1 MPSFELHSPKSAADA
16 VVLLV
21 ANPQARVIA
30 GGTDLVPNLRHGIG
44 APDQLIDLSR
54 INELQQIHRTG
65 KGWVIGAG
73 VTVQH
78 LATCADV
85 QSELPVLAQAAAA
98 VAGPGHRAV
107 ATLGGNLC
115 VDTRCVFYN
124 QSEWWRQSNSY
135 CLKYRGDT
143 CHVAPQGARCH
154 AAWSGDLAP
163 ALIALDA
170 SVDILGCDGLRN
182 LPLNDFYV
190 DDGAK
195 PLTLLPGELV
205 TGVRIPAQAEG
216 MRCGYRKARVR
227 GAMDFPLAGVAAR
240 VLVAQG
246 VLTELRVALTGTNSR
261 PFLLEGTDTLC
272 NTAVTPELLRA
283 LGKLVQKQ
291 VSPMRTT
298 VTGSNYRRQVASVMA
313 QRLIGDLINF

>member
-1 MPSFELHSPKSAADA
+1 MPSFVLRSPKSAADA

-54 INELQQIHRTG
+54 IVELQHIQRTG

-85 QSELPVLAQAAAA
+85 LSELPVLAQAAAA

-135 CLKYRGDT
+135 CLKHRGDT

-163 ALIALDA
+163 ALIALNA

-195 PLTLLPGELV
+195 PLTLLPGELI
-205 TGVRIPAQAEG
+205 TSVRIPAQSEG

-261 PFLLEGTDTLC
+261 PFLLEGTDALC
-272 NTAVTPELLRA
+272 NTTVTPELLRA

-313 QRLIGDLINF
+313 QRLIGDLIDF

>member
-1 MPSFELHSPKSAADA
+1 MTSFALRSPTSAADA
-16 VVLLV
+16 VVWLV
-21 ANPQARVIA
+21 ANPQARIIA

-54 INELQQIHRTG
+54 IVELQQIQRTG
-65 KGWVIGAG
+65 EGWVIGAV
-73 VTVQH
+73 VTLQR
-78 LATCADV
+78 LAASGEV
-85 QSELPVLAQAAAA
+85 RSELPVLAQAAAA
-98 VAGPGHRAV
+98 VAGPAHRTV

-124 QSEWWRQSNSY
+124 QGEWWRQSNNY
-135 CLKYRGDT
+135 CLKHRGDT
-143 CHVAPQGARCH
+143 CHVAPQGSRCH

-163 ALIALDA
+163 ALIALNA
-170 SVDILGCDGLRN
+170 CVDILGRDGPRN

-205 TGVRIPAQAEG
+205 TAVRIPAQPDG

-246 VLTELRVALTGTNSR
+246 VLTNLRVALTGTNSR

-272 NTAVTPELLRA
+272 NTTVTPELLHA

-313 QRLIGDLINF
+313 QRLIGELAGL

>member
-1 MPSFELHSPKSAADA
+1 MPSFALRSPKSAADA

-21 ANPQARVIA
+21 ANPQARILA

-44 APDQLIDLSR
+44 APDQLIDLSG
-54 INELQQIHRTG
+54 INELQQIQRTG

-73 VTVQH
+73 VTVQQ
-78 LATCADV
+78 LATYADV
-85 QSELPVLAQAAAA
+85 LSELPVLAQAAAA

-124 QSEWWRQSNSY
+124 QSEWWRQSNGY
-135 CLKYRGDT
+135 CLKHRGDV
-143 CHVAPQGARCH
+143 CHVAPQGSRCH

-163 ALIALDA
+163 ALIALNA
-170 SVDILGCDGLRN
+170 SVDILGGDGLRN

-205 TGVRIPAQAEG
+205 TGVRIPAQAED

-240 VLVAQG
+240 VVVAQG

-272 NTAVTPELLRA
+272 DTAVTPELLRA

-298 VTGSNYRRQVASVMA
+298 VTGSNYRRQVASVMT
-313 QRLIGDLINF
+313 QRLIGDLIDF

>member
-1 MPSFELHSPKSAADA
+1 MTSFVLRSPKSAADA
-16 VVLLV
+16 VVWLA
-21 ANPQARVIA
+21 ANPQARIIA
-30 GGTDLVPNLRHGIG
+30 GGTDLVPNLRHGLG
-44 APDQLIDLSR
+44 APDQLIDLGR
-54 INELQQIHRTG
+54 IVELQQIQRTG
-65 KGWVIGAG
+65 EGWVIGAA
-73 VTVQH
+73 VTLQH
-78 LATCADV
+78 LATSAEVLSD
-85 QSELPVLAQAAAA
+85 LPVLTQAAAA
-98 VAGPGHRAV
+98 VAGPAHRTV

-124 QSEWWRQSNSY
+124 QSEWWRRSNNY
-135 CLKYRGDT
+135 CLKHLGDT

-163 ALIALDA
+163 ALIALNA

-190 DDGAK
+190 DDGAM

-205 TGVRIPAQAEG
+205 TGVRIPAQPEG

-227 GAMDFPLAGVAAR
+227 GATDFPLAGVAAR

-246 VLTELRVALTGTNSR
+246 VLTDLRVALTGTNSR
-261 PFLLEGTDTLC
+261 PFLVEGTEVLC
-272 NTAVTPELLRA
+272 NTTVTPELLRA

-313 QRLIGDLINF
+313 QRLIGELAGL